1 MFLSRP
7 LTARLRPRLLVGVAA
22 GLALSALGTV
32 ALATDSPSSS
42 GTITACVKK
51 NGQVRFVSSASQCKR
66 NETATIFNVN
76 GASGPPGPP
85 GPTGP
90 QGPAGPTGPA
100 GSAKAYAVV
109 IPGATPSFVA

>member
-32 ALATDSPSSS
+32 ALATDSPSSN

-66 NETATIFNVN
+66 NETATTFNVN
-76 GASGPPGPP
+76 GASGPPPP
-85 GPTGP
+85 
-90 QGPAGPTGPA
+90 
-100 GSAKAYAVV
+100 
-109 IPGATPSFVA
+109 PSM

>member
-32 ALATDSPSSS
+32 ALATDSPSSN

-66 NETATIFNVN
+66 NETATTFNVN
-76 GASGPPGPP
+76 GASDRLDRLDRRDQLDRRDRPGRRDQPDLRDRLDR
-85 GPTGP
+85 
-90 QGPAGPTGPA
+90 
-100 GSAKAYAVV
+100 
-109 IPGATPSFVA
+109 